1 MTKSG
6 CSRCNQSW
14 HPALIRDAPSPAR
27 TCGSTHQLGASMAAM
42 IESIPTRLGSC
53 SMGLISEGHYIM
65 AAIDEM
71 Y

>member
-1 MTKSG
+1 
-6 CSRCNQSW
+6 
-14 HPALIRDAPSPAR
+14 
-27 TCGSTHQLGASMAAM
+27 MAAM